1 MYYILYILKKKLVKQ
16 QKNVLYII
24 YIEKKKTSQTIEKH
38 VHSTA

>member
-24 YIEKKKTSQTIEKH
+24 YIEEKKTSQTIEKH